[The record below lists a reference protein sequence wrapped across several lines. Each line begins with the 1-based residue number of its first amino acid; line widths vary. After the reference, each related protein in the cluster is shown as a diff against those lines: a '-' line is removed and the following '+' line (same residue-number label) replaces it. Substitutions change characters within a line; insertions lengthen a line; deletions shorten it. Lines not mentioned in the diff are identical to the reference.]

1 MTFESLNIAI
11 AIPEI
16 FLLTMAC
23 LILVVDV
30 FLSQK
35 KRNFTYVL
43 SQLTLIIT
51 FALILTNQTETRVL
65 AFNDLFVQD
74 AMADALKLFI
84 LIISFGVF
92 VYSREYLH
100 ARDIFK
106 GEFYVLGLFSILG
119 MMLMVSANN
128 LLMLYLG
135 LELLSLCLY
144 ALVAFSDSKEH
155 SDSGSGNASEAA
167 MKYFVLGAIASGML
181 LYGMSILY
189 GLSGSLNL
197 AEIAVAVVQAAEAD
211 NAQNIGMIFAL
222 VFIVV
227 ALAFKL
233 GAVPFHMWVPDV
245 YHGSPT
251 AVTALIGT
259 APKLAGFAMLMRLMI
274 EALGGLQADWQQMII
289 VISVL
294 SMAIGNIFAI
304 AQTNIKRM
312 LAYSTISHVG
322 FILLG
327 ILAGTP
333 AGYSSAMFYTISYA
347 IMSLGGFGII
357 MLMARRGFEA
367 DNITDLA
374 GLNQRSPWFAFIMMI
389 LMLSMAGVPPT
400 VGFWAKL
407 TVLSAVVD
415 IDLIWMA
422 IIAVFFSIVG
432 IFYYLRII
440 KVMYFDDAIDMQPLE
455 CGRDMQIAL
464 STNGLAVLALGLY
477 PAALMSLCVSI
488 FT

>member
-1 MTFESLNIAI
+1 MTLESLNIAI
-11 AIPEI
+11 ALPEV
-16 FLLTMAC
+16 FLMSMAC
-23 LILVVDV
+23 LVLVIDV
-30 FLSQK
+30 YLPNE

-43 SQLTLIIT
+43 SQLTLLVT
-51 FALILTNQTETRVL
+51 FALVLGNQTDSRVL

-92 VYSREYLH
+92 VYSREYLQ
-100 ARDIFK
+100 ARNIFK

-144 ALVAFSDSKEH
+144 ALVAFSGSKQN
-155 SDSGSGNASEAA
+155 SNASEAA

-189 GLSGSLNL
+189 GLSGSLVL
-197 AEIAVAVVQAAEAD
+197 ADIGRAATESLGAD
-211 NAQNIGMIFAL
+211 EQNIGMIFAM

-259 APKLAGFAMLMRLMI
+259 APKLAGFAMIMRLMV
-274 EALGGLQADWQQMII
+274 EAMGGLVADWQQMIM
-289 VISVL
+289 VVAVL
-294 SMAIGNIFAI
+294 SLAVGNIVAI
-304 AQTNIKRM
+304 AQSNLKRM

-327 ILAGTP
+327 ILAGNNE
-333 AGYSSAMFYTISYA
+333 GYSSAMFYTITYA
-347 IMSLGGFGII
+347 VMSLGGFGVI
-357 MLMARRGFEA
+357 MLMARQGFEA

-407 TVLSAVVD
+407 AVLSAV
-415 IDLIWMA
+415 IDVNMVWMA
-422 IIAVFFSIVG
+422 IIAVFFSIIG
-432 IFYYLRII
+432 IFYYLRVI
-440 KVMYFDDAIDMQPLE
+440 KVMYFDDPTDTQALE
-455 CGRDMQIAL
+455 CGRDMQITL
-464 STNGLAVLALGLY
+464 STNGIAVLFLGLY
-477 PAALMSLCVSI
+477 PAALMSLCVAV
-488 FT
+488 FN